1 MTFMAM
7 KTMIWG
13 NKGFFAAL
21 FGILMVLLACDTAN
35 AQIVEKD
42 STHWVGEWRD
52 DGNLQYGYN
61 LHLKPLSDGKM
72 GGYFEWKLIWTSL
85 PDHMSKVGAVA
96 REYLIGTYD
105 PATHALN
112 LKGYRRVDPSDI
124 ISMDVYILKVSPD
137 SKSLEGINV
146 KPGNYHG
153 SMFGIYLPPKTPPAK
168 PKPTIAAKNEP
179 VKTVTKA
186 GANPASNPDAKP
198 STNPVKPTKPAPVQP
213 QPTVTT
219 PIVTAAP
226 DKELASREIVTK
238 KELKSA
244 DSQVRIRVYDE
255 SIIDGDV
262 ISLNWNGEWVTR
274 YYRVAKMPK
283 EIVLDLHPGENTLV
297 MFAENLGRYPPNTA
311 SISVQRAG
319 KTEVFVL
326 NSDMGK
332 SEAIKFFR
340 E

>member
-1 MTFMAM
+1 MLTLL
-7 KTMIWG
+7 
-13 NKGFFAAL
+13 L
-21 FGILMVLLACDTAN
+21 FPRQSLA
-35 AQIVEKD
+35 QLVEKD

-61 LHLKPLSDGKM
+61 LHLKPLPGGQM
-72 GGYFEWKLIWTSL
+72 AGYFEWKLIWTSL
-85 PDHMSKVGAVA
+85 PDHFSKVGAIA
-96 REYLIGTYD
+96 REYLVGTYD
-105 PATHALN
+105 PQTHALN

-124 ISMDVYILKVSPD
+124 ISMDVYILKVSSD
-137 SKSLEGINV
+137 GKSLEGINV

-153 SMFGIYLPPKTPPAK
+153 SMFGIYLPPKIPVTQAKPVASAKPTPAK
-168 PKPTIAAKNEP
+168 SALQPNSKPT
-179 VKTVTKA
+179 
-186 GANPASNPDAKP
+186 AKP
-198 STNPVKPTKPAPVQP
+198 SVALKPTAEPSAPKPEIKPVAPP
-213 QPTVTT
+213 A
-219 PIVTAAP
+219 I
-226 DKELASREIVTK
+226 DKELASREIITK
-238 KELKSA
+238 KELKST

-274 YYRVAKMPK
+274 FYRVAKLPK
-283 EIVLDLHPGENTLV
+283 EIVLDLQPGENTLV

-311 SISVQRAG
+311 TVAIQRGG

-332 SEAIKFFR
+332 SEAIKFFK